1 VTGVLE
7 YIKKR
12 LKKGPAHVTLIDPDK
27 QSPVKAAE
35 MVVKAENGGTHLI
48 LVGGTM
54 GVDHPKL
61 EGTLK
66 AVRRVTKLPMIIF
79 PSTADVLSEH
89 ADAILFMS
97 LMNSRDVRYV
107 MREAVSASFRIDR
120 LGLEPLSVGYIV
132 ISPGALVGEVGDVD
146 LIDRNDPGPAL
157 EYARTAQ
164 IFGMNFVYLEGGSGI
179 DEPIPMNFIQKIRT
193 VIDVPLI
200 VGGGIKTPGAA
211 RRAVMSGADMV
222 VTGTMVET
230 EEDTTVAIR
239 ELVTAMEEGWSARG
253 PG

>member
-1 VTGVLE
+1 MTGVLE
-7 YIKKR
+7 FIQKR
-12 LKKGPAHVTLIDPDK
+12 LRKGPIHVTLIDPDK

-35 MVVKAENGGTHLI
+35 MVVKAESGGTHMI
-48 LVGGTM
+48 LVGGTI

-66 AVRRVTKLPMIIF
+66 AVKRVTKLPIIIF

-97 LMNSRDVRYV
+97 LMNSRNVRYV
-107 MREAVSASFRIDR
+107 MREAVSASFRIER

-132 ISPGALVGEVGDVD
+132 VSPGALVGEVGDVD
-146 LIDRNDPGPAL
+146 LVDRDDPEPAL
-157 EYARTAQ
+157 EYARAAQ

-200 VGGGIKTPGAA
+200 VGGGIKSPGSA
-211 RRAVMSGADMV
+211 RRAVMSGADII

-230 EEDTTVAIR
+230 EEDATYAIK
-239 ELVTAMEEGWSARG
+239 ELVTAMEEGWSVRG
-253 PG
+253 TG